1 MWSLLINAMQI
12 SNIFVDTSGWGNLVD
27 SSQNYHQDAVKI
39 YRQIIQNKKKLI
51 TTNYIISELSVLL
64 SSPLHIPR
72 VKIIEFINSLK
83 ISNHVNIIHVD
94 EYIDSL
100 AWDLFKNRPDK
111 NWSLVDYSSFI
122 LMKEKRLTQAL
133 TNDHHFEQAG
143 LIRLLKK

>member
-1 MWSLLINAMQI
+1 MQI
-12 SNIFVDTSGWGNLVD
+12 YNIFVDTSGWGNLVD

-72 VKIIEFINSLK
+72 VKIIEFINSLNNSLK
-83 ISNHVNIIHVD
+83 ISNHVNIIHLD

-100 AWDLFKNRPDK
+100 AWNLFKNRPDK
-111 NWSLVDYSSFI
+111 NWSLVDCSSFI